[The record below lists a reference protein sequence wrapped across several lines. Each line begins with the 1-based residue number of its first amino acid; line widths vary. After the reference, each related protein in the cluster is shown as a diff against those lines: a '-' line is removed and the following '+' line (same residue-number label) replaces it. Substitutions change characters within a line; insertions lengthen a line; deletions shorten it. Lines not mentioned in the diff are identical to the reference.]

1 MIGKND
7 TYSRTYT
14 PSEVAKI
21 VGMNIETLRVWRR
34 RKQLCLRASAK
45 VGPCIPLMI

>member
-1 MIGKND
+1 MTGKSD

-14 PSEVAKI
+14 ASEVAKI

-34 RKQLCLRASAK
+34 RK
-45 VGPCIPLMI
+45 